1 MKVEFEKKML
11 ISSELLS
18 YCHLKGADEF
28 HLDVKVTG
36 EGTLFAM
43 KASPARLS
51 GEELAFLRK
60 ELNAPRQREME
71 QDFWGLG
78 GESENASELA
88 LIGMMTDEASVEYGG
103 GVLSVTLTRL
113 P

>member
-1 MKVEFEKKML
+1 MRAEFEKKML

-28 HLDVKVTG
+28 HLDVKVTAG
-36 EGTLFAM
+36 GTVFAI
-43 KASPARLS
+43 KASPAHVS
-51 GEELAFLRK
+51 DEEMAFVRK

-78 GESENASELA
+78 GESENASELT
-88 LIGMMTDEASVEYGG
+88 LIGMMTDEAAVECGG